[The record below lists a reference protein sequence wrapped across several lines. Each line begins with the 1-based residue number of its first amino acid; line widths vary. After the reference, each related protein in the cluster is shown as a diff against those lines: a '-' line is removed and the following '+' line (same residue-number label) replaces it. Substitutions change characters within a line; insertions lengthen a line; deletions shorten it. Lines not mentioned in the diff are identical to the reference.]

1 MVLASELRVQEANS
15 QGQGGLAKDST
26 PLPRELAVSHRARLD
41 VPAPVLRT
49 VTRWIAGVRRRP
61 GARPWQR
68 AAPVHA
74 QVLLGLRWLRHR
86 IDLHGL
92 ARNAQISDATAYRYL
107 HEALDVIAAHAP
119 DLHQVVAA
127 AHAGGAAYLCLDAT
141 PVPTDRVAPAP
152 RPAMTCGSPI
162 STAVTTAT
170 SRCSATPPGFRCGP
184 PRFGP
189 GRCTT

>member
-1 MVLASELRVQEANS
+1 
-15 QGQGGLAKDST
+15 
-26 PLPRELAVSHRARLD
+26 
-41 VPAPVLRT
+41 
-49 VTRWIAGVRRRP
+49 
-61 GARPWQR
+61 
-68 AAPVHA
+68 VHA